1 MASAF
6 PLNRRE
12 YGRYAIV
19 PVAVPRLSR
28 QMTLH
33 ASLAVLAF
41 SVIQIAG
48 IVMLYDTSGGHL
60 LPIVAL
66 ASLMILAVP
75 FTRHI
80 ERRWANLARTALPSA
95 TLLTLFRRDRARLWR
110 FALLVP
116 VVWLGGYAVMAEAA
130 ILR

>member
-1 MASAF
+1 MATTF
-6 PLNRRE
+6 PLHRRE
-12 YGRYAIV
+12 YPQYALV
-19 PVAVPRLSR
+19 PVGVPRLAR

-41 SVIQIAG
+41 SVIQIIG
-48 IVMLYDTSGGHL
+48 VLLLHDHRGGAL
-60 LPIVAL
+60 LPVVAL
-66 ASLMILAVP
+66 ASLMVIAVP

-95 TLLTLFRRDRARLWR
+95 TLLSHFRRDRARLWR

-116 VVWLGGYAVMAEAA
+116 VLWLGGYAVMAEAA
-130 ILR
+130 MR

>member
-6 PLNRRE
+6 PLHRRD

-19 PVAVPRLSR
+19 PVGVPRLSR

-33 ASLAVLAF
+33 ASLAVMAF

-48 IVMLYDTSGGHL
+48 VIMLHDTRGGPL

-66 ASLMILAVP
+66 VSLMIFAVP

-95 TLLTLFRRDRARLWR
+95 TLLALFRRDRARLWR
-110 FALLVP
+110 VSLLVP
-116 VVWLGGYAVMAEAA
+116 VLWLGGYAAVAQAA
-130 ILR
+130 ILP